1 MLASYQ
7 LCFLVFVAAQL
18 RESLSHSTGE
28 EHFLDRF
35 SSDTRCGWDCII
47 TESDFSK
54 GCDPVSTKKR
64 LVKFNVIYDLF
75 VNSKCLNQ
83 TSYKPYGTFT
93 DNYTVWIPANN
104 TLNSFSHGIIGIWN
118 FLLNCFE
125 EGEIRGFCNLG
136 PERPTILASPTDLR
150 TEAATT
156 IDEKGYELVTQTPW
170 RKVGIHLLILLSWVC
185 SYYIPALL
193 CLFSPTL
200 VMESGIRHIVL
211 EGASPVSIRA
221 LIGNNVFFKDCS
233 TVAYTWYQKGEMF
246 IVRLLFMAF
255 LILLIAPGITAFN
268 ITPGFIDIPNF
279 SHPFM
284 SVCVTL
290 YLIKWV
296 DCLFFYPAG
305 VSPEVRN
312 CIYCMACHE
321 FKSNPGGACLCVDL
335 PQLILNHIKI
345 QPLILAEFWSLF
357 SVGLQIYFQGIF
369 LLWKGCARWIIR
381 VCLVL
386 VLLPTF
392 PFALILSLLVLLVI
406 SLVSLGPATPNVL
419 ISREALL
426 LKMHIR
432 SSMFVRLPAVLKI
445 SVVFTAEMC
454 VFWLAFLGGYCLLVS
469 ASMGFL
475 LTLLLGLNMLL
486 LFPEKSLPFVA
497 CFLLFCYYLF
507 SNYSSFTD
515 RYHDLSLTIFNCYKK
530 QTDQISQ
537 EEVDINTTNNCS
549 DDKHNGG
556 GVKIPKELF
565 DMACEELK
573 PVRESLSLLVF
584 KVVFIASFL
593 YVAFYL
599 TMQLDFGVKPLAK
612 TVVAVLIGLFPK
624 ILISKYFEGE
634 RQKQVEALIIEEKAP
649 KIVEAYL
656 NSVLRANE
664 GQENSPGADTDEVS
678 LQIVESEKNIA
689 ILHI

>member
-7 LCFLVFVAAQL
+7 LCFLVFLAAQL
-18 RESLSHSTGE
+18 RESSSHSTGE

-54 GCDPVSTKKR
+54 GCDPVFTKKR

-104 TLNSFSHGIIGIWN
+104 TLNSFSLGIIGIWN

-296 DCLFFYPAG
+296 DL
-305 VSPEVRN
+305 
-312 CIYCMACHE
+312 
-321 FKSNPGGACLCVDL
+321 
-335 PQLILNHIKI
+335 
-345 QPLILAEFWSLF
+345 
-357 SVGLQIYFQGIF
+357 
-369 LLWKGCARWIIR
+369 
-381 VCLVL
+381 
-386 VLLPTF
+386 
-392 PFALILSLLVLLVI
+392 
-406 SLVSLGPATPNVL
+406 
-419 ISREALL
+419 
-426 LKMHIR
+426 
-432 SSMFVRLPAVLKI
+432 LKI